1 MIIPSVKP
9 PQSVERIAAVNMPG
23 EEKEFCV
30 DIPWG
35 QDVHL

>member
-1 MIIPSVKP
+1 MTIPLVKP

-23 EEKEFCV
+23 EGNEFCI

-35 QDVHL
+35 QDVRL